1 MPPHGRLSK
10 YTIIVN
16 VNTNFTATAPHLK
29 TINPSFASLTTQSMH
44 KLWMSGSVR
53 PYVTYYSSK
62 FNVPY
67 KATYVP
73 IIYSVVIQLNS
84 NKTKPF
90 ESYFSHSVR
99 AVRLPTHIEHPPQ
112 MDMWIAILY
121 KFNPHQIYV
130 THTFSPTALY
140 VGSYILSFPTTTIL

>member
-1 MPPHGRLSK
+1 
-10 YTIIVN
+10 
-16 VNTNFTATAPHLK
+16 
-29 TINPSFASLTTQSMH
+29 MH
-44 KLWMSGSVR
+44 KLWRSGSVR
-53 PYVTYYSSK
+53 PYVTHYSSQ

-90 ESYFSHSVR
+90 ESYFSHS
-99 AVRLPTHIEHPPQ
+99 HIERTLLK
-112 MDMWIAILY
+112 WIYVEWVAIHY

-130 THTFSPTALY
+130 THTFPTDCIILY
-140 VGSYILSFPTTTIL
+140 VAKLDFQSLSLYTTTMLYSRMHCRRLARLRVVRV

>member
-1 MPPHGRLSK
+1 
-10 YTIIVN
+10 
-16 VNTNFTATAPHLK
+16 
-29 TINPSFASLTTQSMH
+29 
-44 KLWMSGSVR
+44 MSGSVR
-53 PYVTYYSSK
+53 PYVTYYSSQ

-90 ESYFSHSVR
+90 ESYFSLSAR

-112 MDMWIAILY
+112 MDMWMAIHY

-140 VGSYILSFPTTTIL
+140 YIMQLHFYSLSLQQQYYNRECSVVVLYLARLRVVRVYLYICVAIYTF